1 VPLDPAIKDG
11 AYGALAGQ
19 RGIPMF
25 EQEKQLRWSKIK
37 VGLVISLAI
46 LILFLAVFFAGK
58 IEILFSPKMLLK
70 AQFRDVKGLR
80 KGAPVWIFGTEVGSV
95 QAIDLDPI
103 YRTIVTVSI
112 NKSVRDLIKKD
123 STASIMAMGL
133 LGDKYMELTT
143 GSPAAEPVE
152 SGEMIQGMAQVELTE
167 IAATGAMTI
176 EKTADLVKRIDMLV
190 QKIEKGEGTMAKF
203 IMNPSVYDNLDKSI
217 RTLSILLEDIKTSRG
232 TLKRMIEDPALYDR
246 MLSAASSV
254 EEFAKKLNESP
265 GTLRKL
271 LEDPQLYDK
280 LVAAISSIETFS
292 RKLNEESGTLKK
304 LVEDP
309 ELYDKLLAASSSI
322 ETFSRKLNEESG
334 TLKKLVED
342 PELYDN
348 LNQVSRNLASILTR
362 LDRGD
367 GVAGT
372 LIRDNEMAL
381 DLKETLAKFKE
392 LTAEMGRLAE
402 ELKLLTKD
410 IKENPK
416 KYFKFSIF

>member
-1 VPLDPAIKDG
+1 MVFSFYIVPLDPAIKG
-11 AYGALAGQ
+11 GGCGALAGQ
-19 RGIPMF
+19 RGILMF

-46 LILFLAVFFAGK
+46 LVLFIAVFFAGK
-58 IEILFSPKMLLK
+58 IESLFSPKMQLK

-95 QAIDLDPI
+95 QTIDLDPI
-103 YRTIVTVSI
+103 YGTIVTVSVDK
-112 NKSVRDLIKKD
+112 NVRDLIKKD

-152 SGEMIQGMAQVELTE
+152 SGEMIKGMAQVELTE

-190 QKIEKGEGTMAKF
+190 QKIEKGEGTVAKF
-203 IMNPSVYDNLDKSI
+203 IMNPSVYDNLEKST

-232 TLKRMIEDPALYDR
+232 TLKRMIDDPALYDR
-246 MLSAASSV
+246 MLSAASSI
-254 EEFAKKLNESP
+254 EGFSKRLNEST
-265 GTLRKL
+265 GTLTKL
-271 LEDPQLYDK
+271 LEDPELYEK
-280 LVAAISSIETFS
+280 LV
-292 RKLNEESGTLKK
+292 
-304 LVEDP
+304 
-309 ELYDKLLAASSSI
+309 AASSSI

-348 LNQVSRNLASILTR
+348 LNRVSRNLASILTR
-362 LDRGD
+362 LDRGE

-372 LIRDNEMAL
+372 LIRDNEMAF

-392 LTAEMGRLAE
+392 LTAEMGQLAE

-416 KYFKFSIF
+416 KYFKFSVF

>member
-152 SGEMIQGMAQVELTE
+152 SGEMIQGMAQVELTD

-190 QKIEKGEGTMAKF
+190 QKIEKGEGTVAKF
-203 IMNPSVYDNLDKSI
+203 IMNPSVYDNLDKST

-246 MLSAASSV
+246 MLSAASSI
-254 EEFAKKLNESP
+254 EGFSKRLNEST
-265 GTLRKL
+265 GTLTKL
-271 LEDPQLYDK
+271 LEDPELYEK
-280 LVAAISSIETFS
+280 LV
-292 RKLNEESGTLKK
+292 
-304 LVEDP
+304 
-309 ELYDKLLAASSSI
+309 AASSSI

-334 TLKKLVED
+334 TLKKLVQD

-348 LNQVSRNLASILTR
+348 LNRVSRNLASILTR
-362 LDRGD
+362 LDRGE

-381 DLKETLAKFKE
+381 DLKETLGKFKE
-392 LTAEMGRLAE
+392 LTAEMGQLAE

-416 KYFKFSIF
+416 KYFKFSVF

>member
-1 VPLDPAIKDG
+1 VPLDPAIKG
-11 AYGALAGQ
+11 GGCGALAGQ
-19 RGIPMF
+19 RGILMF

-46 LILFLAVFFAGK
+46 LVLFIAVFFAGK
-58 IEILFSPKMLLK
+58 IESLFSPKMQLK

-95 QAIDLDPI
+95 QTIDLDPI
-103 YRTIVTVSI
+103 YGTIVTVSVDK
-112 NKSVRDLIKKD
+112 NVRDLIKKD

-152 SGEMIQGMAQVELTE
+152 SGEMIKGMAQVELTE

-190 QKIEKGEGTMAKF
+190 QKIEKGEGTVAKF
-203 IMNPSVYDNLDKSI
+203 IMNPSVYDNLEKST

-232 TLKRMIEDPALYDR
+232 TLKRMIDDPALYDR
-246 MLSAASSV
+246 MLSAASSI
-254 EEFAKKLNESP
+254 EGFSKRLNEST
-265 GTLRKL
+265 GTLTKL
-271 LEDPQLYDK
+271 LEDPELYEK
-280 LVAAISSIETFS
+280 LV
-292 RKLNEESGTLKK
+292 
-304 LVEDP
+304 
-309 ELYDKLLAASSSI
+309 AASSSI

-348 LNQVSRNLASILTR
+348 LNRVSRNLASILTR
-362 LDRGD
+362 LDRGE

-372 LIRDNEMAL
+372 LIRDNEMAF

-392 LTAEMGRLAE
+392 LTAEMGQLAE

-416 KYFKFSIF
+416 KYFKFSVF

>member
-1 VPLDPAIKDG
+1 VPLDLALKGG

-19 RGIPMF
+19 RGTPMF

-58 IEILFSPKMLLK
+58 IEILFSPKMILK

-95 QAIDLDPI
+95 QTIDLDPI
-103 YRTIVTVSI
+103 YGTIVTASI
-112 NKSVRDLIKKD
+112 NKNVRDLIKKD

-143 GSPAAEPVE
+143 GSPAADPIE
-152 SGEMIQGMAQVELTE
+152 SGEMIKGMAQVELTD

-190 QKIEKGEGTMAKF
+190 QKIEKGEGTVAKF
-203 IMNPSVYDNLDKSI
+203 IMNPSVYDNLDKST

-232 TLKRMIEDPALYDR
+232 TLKRMIEDPELYDR
-246 MLSAASSV
+246 MLSAASSI
-254 EEFAKKLNESP
+254 EGFSKKLNDST
-265 GTLRKL
+265 GTLTKL
-271 LEDPQLYDK
+271 LEDPELYEK
-280 LVAAISSIETFS
+280 LV
-292 RKLNEESGTLKK
+292 
-304 LVEDP
+304 
-309 ELYDKLLAASSSI
+309 AASSSI

-334 TLKKLVED
+334 TLKKLVQD

-348 LNQVSRNLASILTR
+348 LNRVSRNLASILTR
-362 LDRGD
+362 LDRGE

-372 LIRDNEMAL
+372 LIRDNAMAL
-381 DLKETLAKFKE
+381 DLKETLGKFKE
-392 LTAEMGRLAE
+392 LTAEMGQLAE

-416 KYFKFSIF
+416 KYFKFSVF

>member
-152 SGEMIQGMAQVELTE
+152 SGEMIQGMAQVELTD

-190 QKIEKGEGTMAKF
+190 QKIEKGEGTVAKF
-203 IMNPSVYDNLDKSI
+203 IMNPSVYDNLDKST

-232 TLKRMIEDPALYDR
+232 TLKRMIEDPELYDR
-246 MLSAASSV
+246 MLSAASSI
-254 EEFAKKLNESP
+254 EGFSKKLNDST
-265 GTLRKL
+265 GTLTKL
-271 LEDPQLYDK
+271 LEDPELYEK
-280 LVAAISSIETFS
+280 LV
-292 RKLNEESGTLKK
+292 
-304 LVEDP
+304 
-309 ELYDKLLAASSSI
+309 AASSSI

-334 TLKKLVED
+334 TLKKLVQD

-348 LNQVSRNLASILTR
+348 LNRVSRNLASILTR
-362 LDRGD
+362 LDRGE

-381 DLKETLAKFKE
+381 DLKETLGKFKE
-392 LTAEMGRLAE
+392 LTAEMGQLAE

-416 KYFKFSIF
+416 KYFKFSVF

>member
-1 VPLDPAIKDG
+1 MPLDPAIKDG

-152 SGEMIQGMAQVELTE
+152 SGEMIQGMAQVELTD

-190 QKIEKGEGTMAKF
+190 QKIEKGEGTVAKF
-203 IMNPSVYDNLDKSI
+203 IMNPSVYDNLDKST

-246 MLSAASSV
+246 MLSAASSI
-254 EEFAKKLNESP
+254 EGFSKRLNEST
-265 GTLRKL
+265 GTLTKL
-271 LEDPQLYDK
+271 LEDPELYEK
-280 LVAAISSIETFS
+280 LV
-292 RKLNEESGTLKK
+292 
-304 LVEDP
+304 
-309 ELYDKLLAASSSI
+309 AASSSI

-334 TLKKLVED
+334 TLKKLVQD

-348 LNQVSRNLASILTR
+348 LNRVSRNLASILTR
-362 LDRGD
+362 LDRGE

-381 DLKETLAKFKE
+381 DLKETLGKFKE
-392 LTAEMGRLAE
+392 LTAEMGQLAE

-416 KYFKFSIF
+416 KYFKFSVF

>member
-1 VPLDPAIKDG
+1 LCPFLPAGRDPAIKGG

-19 RGIPMF
+19 RGTPMF
-25 EQEKQLRWSKIK
+25 EQEKQLQWSKIK

-190 QKIEKGEGTMAKF
+190 QKIEKGEGTVAKF
-203 IMNPSVYDNLDKSI
+203 IMNPSVYDNLDKST

-246 MLSAASSV
+246 MLSAASSI
-254 EEFAKKLNESP
+254 EGFSKRLNEST
-265 GTLRKL
+265 GTLTKL
-271 LEDPQLYDK
+271 LEDPELYEK
-280 LVAAISSIETFS
+280 LV
-292 RKLNEESGTLKK
+292 
-304 LVEDP
+304 
-309 ELYDKLLAASSSI
+309 AASSSI

-348 LNQVSRNLASILTR
+348 LNRVSRNLASILTR
-362 LDRGD
+362 LDRGE

-372 LIRDNEMAL
+372 LIRDNEMAF

-392 LTAEMGRLAE
+392 LTAEMGQLAE

-416 KYFKFSIF
+416 KYFKFSVF

>member
-1 VPLDPAIKDG
+1 
-11 AYGALAGQ
+11 
-19 RGIPMF
+19 MF

-46 LILFLAVFFAGK
+46 LILFLAVFFAGE

-70 AQFRDVKGLR
+70 AQFRHVKGLR

-103 YRTIVTVSI
+103 YGTIVTASI
-112 NKSVRDLIKKD
+112 NKNVRDLIKKD

-133 LGDKYMELTT
+133 LGDKYMELTA

-152 SGEMIQGMAQVELTE
+152 SGEMIKGVAQVELTE

-190 QKIEKGEGTMAKF
+190 QKIEKGEGTVAKF
-203 IMNPSVYDNLDKSI
+203 IMNPSVYDNLDKST
-217 RTLSILLEDIKTSRG
+217 RTLSILLEEIKTSRG
-232 TLKRMIEDPALYDR
+232 TLKRMIEDPELYDR
-246 MLSAASSV
+246 MLSAASSI
-254 EEFAKKLNESP
+254 EGFSKRLNEST
-265 GTLRKL
+265 GTLTKL
-271 LEDPQLYDK
+271 LEDPELYEK
-280 LVAAISSIETFS
+280 LV
-292 RKLNEESGTLKK
+292 
-304 LVEDP
+304 
-309 ELYDKLLAASSSI
+309 AASSSI

-334 TLKKLVED
+334 TLKKLVQD

-348 LNQVSRNLASILTR
+348 LNRVSRNLASILTR
-362 LDRGD
+362 LDRGE

-381 DLKETLAKFKE
+381 DLKETLGKFKE
-392 LTAEMGRLAE
+392 LTAEMGQLAE

-416 KYFKFSIF
+416 KYFKFSVF

>member
-1 VPLDPAIKDG
+1 
-11 AYGALAGQ
+11 
-19 RGIPMF
+19 MF

-46 LILFLAVFFAGK
+46 LVLFIAVFFAGK
-58 IEILFSPKMLLK
+58 IESLFSPKMQLK

-95 QAIDLDPI
+95 QTIDLDPI
-103 YRTIVTVSI
+103 YGTIVTVSI

-143 GSPAAEPVE
+143 GSPAAEPVGA
-152 SGEMIQGMAQVELTE
+152 GEMIKGMAQVELTE

-190 QKIEKGEGTMAKF
+190 QKIEKGEGTVAKF
-203 IMNPSVYDNLDKSI
+203 IMNPSIYDNLEKST
-217 RTLSILLEDIKTSRG
+217 RTLSILLEDIRTSRG
-232 TLKRMIEDPALYDR
+232 TLKRMIDDPALYDR
-246 MLSAASSV
+246 MLSAASSI
-254 EEFAKKLNESP
+254 ERFSKRLNESS
-265 GTLRKL
+265 GTLTKL
-271 LEDPQLYDK
+271 LEDPELYEK
-280 LVAAISSIETFS
+280 LV
-292 RKLNEESGTLKK
+292 
-304 LVEDP
+304 
-309 ELYDKLLAASSSI
+309 AASSSI

-348 LNQVSRNLASILTR
+348 LNRVSRNLASILTR
-362 LDRGD
+362 LDRGE

-372 LIRDNEMAL
+372 LIRDNEMAFN
-381 DLKETLAKFKE
+381 LKETLAKFKE
-392 LTAEMGRLAE
+392 LTAEMGQLAE

-416 KYFKFSIF
+416 KYFKFSVF

>member
-1 VPLDPAIKDG
+1 
-11 AYGALAGQ
+11 
-19 RGIPMF
+19 MF
-25 EQEKQLRWSKIK
+25 EQEKQLQWSKIK

-46 LILFLAVFFAGK
+46 LVLFVAVFFAGK

-95 QAIDLDPI
+95 QTIDLDPI
-103 YRTIVTVSI
+103 YGTIVTASI
-112 NKSVRDLIKKD
+112 NKNVRDLIKKD

-152 SGEMIQGMAQVELTE
+152 SGEMIKGIAQVELTE

-190 QKIEKGEGTMAKF
+190 QKIEKGEGTVAKF
-203 IMNPSVYDNLDKSI
+203 IMNPSVYDNLEKST

-232 TLKRMIEDPALYDR
+232 TLKRIIEDPSLYDR
-246 MLSAASSV
+246 MLNAASSI
-254 EEFAKKLNESP
+254 EGFSKRLNEST
-265 GTLRKL
+265 GTLTKL
-271 LEDPQLYDK
+271 IEDPKLYEK
-280 LVAAISSIETFS
+280 LVAASSSIETFS

-304 LVEDP
+304 LIEDP
-309 ELYDKLLAASSSI
+309 ELYDKLLEASSSI

-348 LNQVSRNLASILTR
+348 LNRVSRNLASVLTR
-362 LDRGD
+362 LDRGE

-372 LIRDNEMAL
+372 LIRDNEMAF

-416 KYFKFSIF
+416 KYFKFSVF